1 MTLLPTRRSTAVSL
15 QSLAPNPSSFPVVL
29 LPAKK
34 TPMLSRRLGR
44 AAIVIALLTSSLP
57 VEYAAC
63 AEPARQMVTGA
74 AASSTRSFAAFIAEA
89 SQRFGV
95 PTSWIRAVMHVESI
109 GDVHALS
116 SKGAMGLMQIMP
128 TTWADLRARYGLGAN
143 PYDPHDNILAG
154 AAYLR
159 ELHDRY
165 GASGF
170 LAAYNAGPARYENH
184 LATGQPLPA
193 ETRAYIA
200 MLEPMIADK
209 RAGDAMIDAVSA
221 PSWTVAP
228 LFAALAG
235 SGPMEIAPPSNAH
248 RDRPSTDG
256 HVEDLTALVPQS
268 HGLFARTPARNPK
281 P

>member
-1 MTLLPTRRSTAVSL
+1 MTLLPTRRYSAVSL
-15 QSLAPNPSSFPVVL
+15 QSPALSPSSFPVML
-29 LPAKK
+29 LSAEKAPL
-34 TPMLSRRLGR
+34 LSRRL
-44 AAIVIALLTSSLP
+44 AHAVIAIAFMASLLPLGH
-57 VEYAAC
+57 AAR
-63 AEPARQMVTGA
+63 AKPARKMMPGA
-74 AASSTRSFAAFIAEA
+74 AASSTDPFAAFIAEA
-89 SQRFGV
+89 SRRFGV
-95 PTSWIRAVMHVESI
+95 PAAWIRAVMHVESI

>member
-1 MTLLPTRRSTAVSL
+1 MILLPTRLYSVASL
-15 QSLAPNPSSFPVVL
+15 QSPAPSPSSFPAML
-29 LPAKK
+29 SIAEK
-34 TPMLSRRLGR
+34 TPLVSRRLTP
-44 AAIVIALLTSSLP
+44 AAITLTLLVLVLP
-57 VEYAAC
+57 VDHAAS
-63 AEPARQMVTGA
+63 AEPTRLKPDA
-74 AASSTRSFAAFIAEA
+74 AASTAHPFAAFIAEA

-95 PTSWIRAVMHVESI
+95 PSSWIRAVMHVEST

-116 SKGAMGLMQIMP
+116 PKGAMGLMQIMP
-128 TTWADLRARYGLGAN
+128 ATWADLRARYGFGAN

-165 GASGF
+165 GAIGF

-184 LATGQPLPA
+184 LATGLPLPA

-200 MLEPMIADK
+200 MLKPTIAGK
-209 RAGDAMIDAVSA
+209 RAGDTMIVAVSA

-228 LFAALAG
+228 LFATLAG
-235 SGPMEIAPPSNAH
+235 SGPMKITPPSNTP
-248 RDRPSTDG
+248 RDRASTDG
-256 HVEDLTALVPQS
+256 RVEDLTALVPQS
-268 HGLFARTPARNPK
+268 RDLFVRAPARDPK